1 LEKSQKTYERDI
13 ARLTKS
19 GDMSHN
25 GRWRDAEQAWRKEAI
40 RGMLDRLDPRERK
53 IIVSRLGLEGTHETG
68 PAHTNMLIQ

>member
-1 LEKSQKTYERDI
+1 
-13 ARLTKS
+13 
-19 GDMSHN
+19 MSHN